1 MFANIGRALG
11 ALIVGAA
18 LLAAPLGSQAQS
30 PAPPITAPTGKVPDN
45 PARGMKPEKS
55 TATGSTAVP
64 GWNNPPASW
73 ETTSETP
80 QYASIP
86 GRETNRLIQGEG
98 RKWRAFRNGPLT
110 QVGGW
115 IIVGVLAILLLLYL
129 VKGPFKLHG

>member
-45 PARGMKPEKS
+45 PARGMKPEKY
-55 TATGSTAVP
+55 TPTGSTP
-64 GWNNPPASW
+64 LRGWNNPPASGNAARQP
-73 ETTSETP
+73 P

-86 GRETNRLIQGEG
+86 GRETTRLIQAEG
-98 RKWRAFRNGPLT
+98 RKWRAFRNGP
-110 QVGGW
+110 
-115 IIVGVLAILLLLYL
+115 
-129 VKGPFKLHG
+129 